1 MDRTRADGVPSAFAQ
16 RFLVGR
22 PHGGLETD
30 EQDPL
35 DRPLDLQKRS
45 HRPNGDHGSRFDRV
59 AVGTAADRRER
70 DAMETTLRRQLERV
84 AVAGGEH
91 VRLAKGPAVPDRTDR
106 MDDVPRR

>member
-35 DRPLDLQKRS
+35 DRPLDLQ
-45 HRPNGDHGSRFDRV
+45 N
-59 AVGTAADRRER
+59 AVTAPTATTEADS
-70 DAMETTLRRQLERV
+70 T
-84 AVAGGEH
+84 G
-91 VRLAKGPAVPDRTDR
+91 
-106 MDDVPRR
+106 